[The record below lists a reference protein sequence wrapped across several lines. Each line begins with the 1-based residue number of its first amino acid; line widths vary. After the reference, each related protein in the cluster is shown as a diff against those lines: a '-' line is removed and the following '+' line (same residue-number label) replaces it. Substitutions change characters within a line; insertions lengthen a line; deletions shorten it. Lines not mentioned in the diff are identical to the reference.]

1 MLTPASKGT
10 TSATKGGSGGSRR
23 TLKRQHSMTATSPPP
38 RPVAPDNQDGLLCV
52 PSLSVSS
59 QHHDSS
65 MTFGSS
71 TLQLRII
78 DLTSDV
84 AGKDDVINILR
95 DQLAEC
101 QEQLETAKQ
110 QRKQAERAGEEH
122 RISNELASAKL
133 TVRDFLLSVS
143 SSVWWVFGGGGGGV
157 VRVAWRL
164 LCCWGGVVVVIVLLW
179 WRGGCG
185 VVGVAWWLLC
195 CLGGCVC
202 IFLCP
207 APFHFRGQN
216 IASCDFPDLHPMH
229 TLVLFKMTSERIS
242 HFLHLHYHG
251 CVALLNLVYRT

>member
-10 TSATKGGSGGSRR
+10 TSATKDGSGGSGGSRR

-143 SSVWWVFGGGGGGV
+143 SSVWWVFGGGGVVGV
-157 VRVAWRL
+157 VWWLLCCCGGCCVVGVAWWL
-164 LCCWGGVVVVIVLLW
+164 LCCWGGVVVVVLL
-179 WRGGCG
+179 
-185 VVGVAWWLLC
+185 
-195 CLGGCVC
+195 GCVC
-202 IFLCP
+202 MCI
-207 APFHFRGQN
+207 
-216 IASCDFPDLHPMH
+216 SLHRSLSLPRSKYSK
-229 TLVLFKMTSERIS
+229 L
-242 HFLHLHYHG
+242 
-251 CVALLNLVYRT
+251 